1 MAYDKAVLFSC
12 FKTQESKEKNFYRIN
27 NCDWGWF
34 VSDDELYKYKTLGEI
49 EYSRTLS
56 PLECIKRYEKHK
68 KVIHEHKEK
77 KLNYFKNKYQQTKF
91 ISYFHMY
98 QLAKSDFDLF
108 EKCIYDKRLINVTF
122 EKYWWESGL
131 N

>member
-12 FKTQESKEKNFYRIN
+12 YKNQKSKEKNTYRIN

-34 VSDDELYKYKTLGEI
+34 VSDDELEESNYLDEI
-49 EYSRTLS
+49 EYSKTLS
-56 PLECIKRYEKHK
+56 PLECVKRYEKNK
-68 KVIHEHKEK
+68 SSIENNKYR
-77 KLNYFKNKYQQTKF
+77 KLKYFKTHYNKTK
-91 ISYFHMY
+91 SLAYFHMY

-122 EKYWWESGL
+122 EKYWWERGL

>member
-12 FKTQESKEKNFYRIN
+12 FKTQKSKEKNIYRIN

-34 VSDDELYKYKTLGEI
+34 VSEDELEEYKNLGEL
-49 EYSRTLS
+49 EYSKTLS
-56 PLECIKRYEKHK
+56 PLECIKRYEINKNS
-68 KVIHEHKEK
+68 IDEYKEK
-77 KLNYFKNKYQQTKF
+77 RLSYFKNNYIQTK
-91 ISYFHMY
+91 SLPYFHMY
-98 QLAKSDFDLF
+98 QLAKSDFNLF
-108 EKCIYDKRLINVTF
+108 ERCIYDKRLINVTF

>member
-12 FKTQESKEKNFYRIN
+12 FKTQESREKNLYRIN

-34 VSDDELYKYKTLGEI
+34 VSDEELCKYKTLGEI
-49 EYSRTLS
+49 EYSKTLS
-56 PLECIKRYEKHK
+56 PLECIKRYEKNK
-68 KVIHEHKEK
+68 NLIDEYKEK

>member
-12 FKTQESKEKNFYRIN
+12 FKTQESREKNLYRIN

-34 VSDDELYKYKTLGEI
+34 VSDEELCEYKTLGEI
-49 EYSRTLS
+49 EYSKTLS
-56 PLECIKRYEKHK
+56 PLECIKRYEKNK
-68 KVIHEHKEK
+68 NVIDEYKEK
-77 KLNYFKNKYQQTKF
+77 KLNYFKDKYQQTKF
-91 ISYFHMY
+91 VSYFHMY

-108 EKCIYDKRLINVTF
+108 EKFIYDKRLINVTF
-122 EKYWWESGL
+122 EKYCWESGL

>member
-1 MAYDKAVLFSC
+1 LAYDKAVLFSC
-12 FKTQESKEKNFYRIN
+12 FKTQESREKKLYRIN

-34 VSDDELYKYKTLGEI
+34 VSDEELCKYKTLGEI

-56 PLECIKRYEKHK
+56 PLECIKRYEKNK
-68 KVIHEHKEK
+68 NVIDEYKEK

>member
-12 FKTQESKEKNFYRIN
+12 FKTQKSKEKNIYRIN
-27 NCDWGWF
+27 HCDWGWF
-34 VSDDELYKYKTLGEI
+34 VSDDELTEYENLREI
-49 EYSRTLS
+49 EYSKTLS
-56 PLECIKRYEKHK
+56 PLECIQRYEKNK
-68 KVIHEHKEK
+68 NAIDEHKEET
-77 KLNYFKNKYQQTKF
+77 LAYFKKHYYQTR
-91 ISYFHMY
+91 SLPYFHMY

-108 EKCIYDKRLINVTF
+108 ERCIYDKRLIYVTF

>member
-34 VSDDELYKYKTLGEI
+34 VSDEELCEYKTLGEI
-49 EYSRTLS
+49 EYSKTLS
-56 PLECIKRYEKHK
+56 PLECITRYEKNK
-68 KVIHEHKEK
+68 NVIDKHKEK

>member
-12 FKTQESKEKNFYRIN
+12 FKTQQSKEKNIYRIN
-27 NCDWGWF
+27 HCDWGWF
-34 VSDDELYKYKTLGEI
+34 VSDDELKEYKNLGEL
-49 EYSRTLS
+49 EYSKTLS
-56 PLECIKRYEKHK
+56 PLECIKRYEINKNS
-68 KVIHEHKEK
+68 IDEYKEK
-77 KLNYFKNKYQQTKF
+77 TLNYFKNNYQQTK
-91 ISYFHMY
+91 SLPYFHMY

-108 EKCIYDKRLINVTF
+108 ERCIYDKRLINVTF

>member
-1 MAYDKAVLFSC
+1 LAYDKAVLFSC
-12 FKTQESKEKNFYRIN
+12 FKTQESREKNLYRIN

-34 VSDDELYKYKTLGEI
+34 VSDEELCKYKTLGEI
-49 EYSRTLS
+49 EYSKTLS
-56 PLECIKRYEKHK
+56 PLECITRYEKNK
-68 KVIHEHKEK
+68 NIIDEYKEK
-77 KLNYFKNKYQQTKF
+77 KLNYFKGKYQQTKF

>member
-1 MAYDKAVLFSC
+1 MTGDGLYLMMSFTNIKHL
-12 FKTQESKEKNFYRIN
+12 EKLNILEPFP
-27 NCDWGWF
+27 
-34 VSDDELYKYKTLGEI
+34 
-49 EYSRTLS
+49 
-56 PLECIKRYEKHK
+56 PLECIKRYEKNK
-68 KVIHEHKEK
+68 NIIDEHKEK

-91 ISYFHMY
+91 VSYFHMY

>member
-34 VSDDELYKYKTLGEI
+34 VSDKELCKYKTLGEI
-49 EYSRTLS
+49 EYSKTLS
-56 PLECIKRYEKHK
+56 PLECIKRYEKNK
-68 KVIHEHKEK
+68 NLIDKHKEK

-91 ISYFHMY
+91 VSYFHMY